1 MRTQNW
7 KNVERQ
13 AAKLFG
19 GIRTGC
25 NGESRRDIEHLDL
38 SIEVKHRKTLPDWI
52 HKAMEQAEREKEH
65 RIPMVY
71 LHERNMKF
79 EDGYVI
85 IRAKLFVEIYRKASL
100 IFGKIREKKKCN
112 PEERA

>member
-19 GIRTGC
+19 GTRTGC
-25 NGESRRDIEHLDL
+25 NGESRRDIEHHDL

-52 HKAMEQAEREKEH
+52 HKAMEQADDVLVLHRSQGAISALRRLKFLREEVLGK
-65 RIPMVY
+65 
-71 LHERNMKF
+71 
-79 EDGYVI
+79 DG
-85 IRAKLFVEIYRKASL
+85 
-100 IFGKIREKKKCN
+100 
-112 PEERA
+112 